1 MQFFLLLT
9 INESC
14 NEKLSIHPKHDFCVV
29 HFCARDTTGK
39 VGRSGEVSRV
49 RRVKITDE
57 KSWKL
62 IGSRNPKTY
71 GLGRLCK
78 RQDSNGNVITFRGF
92 APSRELILA
101 ARRRTRTKVV
111 NHGAEF

>member
-29 HFCARDTTGK
+29 HFCARNSTRRRKSKK
-39 VGRSGEVSRV
+39 VSPT
-49 RRVKITDE
+49 RRRIKITDE

-78 RQDSNGNVITFRGF
+78 RQDSNGSVITFRGF
-92 APSRELILA
+92 APSRLDTCIGGEELEQ
-101 ARRRTRTKVV
+101 KS
-111 NHGAEF
+111 